1 MLTQDDLKSIKK
13 LLQPI
18 KEDVE
23 VVKSKTSKTDA
34 MVGVMSMTIRDIRD
48 KQSVLNEKVDEGFE
62 KLEQKMDEGFKQTLK
77 YVDEVE
83 KEQSKDKKRIT
94 KLEEKLG
101 LSSTT

>member
-34 MVGVMSMTIRDIRD
+34 RVGIMAMTIRDIQD
-48 KQSVLNEKVDEGFE
+48 KQSVLIEKLDEGFE
-62 KLEQKMDEGFKQTLK
+62 ILEQKMDDGFKQTLK

-83 KEQSKDKKRIT
+83 KEQGKDKKRIT
-94 KLEEKLG
+94 RLEEKLG
-101 LSSTT
+101 LPSTT

>member
-13 LLQPI
+13 LLQPL

-23 VVKSKTSKTDA
+23 VIKSKTTKIDSRQHLMA
-34 MVGVMSMTIRDIRD
+34 MQVSDLGD
-48 KQSVLNEKVDEGFE
+48 KLSVLNEKVED
-62 KLEQKMDEGFKQTLK
+62 GFKQTLK

-83 KEQSKDKKRIT
+83 KEQVKDKKRIT

-101 LSSTT
+101 LSSAT